1 MANNSQIK
9 WKKGDFITLGKAV
22 SAFNKKINE
31 LQNNENKLY
40 LPEFKDYNKI
50 KQNINTR
57 KELNRQI
64 NSMKEF
70 LKEGAEEL
78 YTTKAR

>member
-9 WKKGDFITLGKAV
+9 WKKGDFISLGKAV
-22 SAFNKKINE
+22 SAFNKKIND
-31 LQNNENKLY
+31 LQNNENNLY
-40 LPEFKDYNKI
+40 LPDFKDYNNI

-64 NSMKEF
+64 NSMKKF
-70 LKEGAEEL
+70 LKEGAEDL
-78 YTTKAR
+78 YITKAR

>member
-9 WKKGDFITLGKAV
+9 WKKGDFISLGKAV

-31 LQNNENKLY
+31 LQNNENNLY
-40 LPEFKDYNKI
+40 LPDFKDYNNI

-64 NSMKEF
+64 NSMKKF
-70 LKEGAEEL
+70 LKEGAEDL
-78 YTTKAR
+78 YITKAR